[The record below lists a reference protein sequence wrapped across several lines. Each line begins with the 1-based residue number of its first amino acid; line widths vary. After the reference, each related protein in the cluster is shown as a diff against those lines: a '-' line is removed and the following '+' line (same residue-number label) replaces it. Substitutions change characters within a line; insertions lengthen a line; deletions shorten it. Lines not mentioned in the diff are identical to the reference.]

1 VATGIRLPIAQ
12 IEYFEE
18 SFKYRFLPVLF
29 MTIFSNLWI
38 YADRTFRILEPF
50 HGMDHPA
57 PARSNILLHYPSL
70 LPLEVTIKAIKNYH
84 WRVALFSMLSLLSAI
99 PPIIAT
105 GIFVLTPTR
114 SVDLTNTTG
123 PGLSVSIEP
132 ANFWAMFV
140 TVIFY
145 LFVLPMARP
154 TSGYRLP
161 RYFELLLCKQN
172 SGRYWPRWED
182 ASLLC
187 TRSHARSCKIVDQ
200 V

>member
-1 VATGIRLPIAQ
+1 
-12 IEYFEE
+12 
-18 SFKYRFLPVLF
+18 
-29 MTIFSNLWI
+29 
-38 YADRTFRILEPF
+38 
-50 HGMDHPA
+50 
-57 PARSNILLHYPSL
+57 
-70 LPLEVTIKAIKNYH
+70 
-84 WRVALFSMLSLLSAI
+84 MLSLLSAI

-161 RYFELLLCKQN
+161 RYPKSISDTLSYCYASRILDDIGPDGKTPVFSAQDHTQDLVKSWIKCSEEDYVFGLYVGKDERLHMGFDVANRRGMHVIRFDPGWRLFGGIFNWYMREPRAIKNGPEEGICLL
-172 SGRYWPRWED
+172 
-182 ASLLC
+182 
-187 TRSHARSCKIVDQ
+187 
-200 V
+200 